1 MEESWSIP
9 TVFAVSD
16 DVGVVVVVV
25 VGGWWMALLRN
36 VRRADG
42 WMDACMEGWMDFYC
56 LSIWQVFLRYVMYQ
70 MWYHINDLTN
80 NLKESP
86 QLIH

>member
-16 DVGVVVVVV
+16 DVVVVVVVV

-42 WMDACMEGWMDFYC
+42 WMDAWKDGWIF
-56 LSIWQVFLRYVMYQ
+56 IV
-70 MWYHINDLTN
+70 
-80 NLKESP
+80 
-86 QLIH
+86 